1 MTAGPAPGTGAT
13 GRQSGTVT
21 PHLPTTCPRSN
32 HAEPAVILLEGA
44 TSSADCWPSPAMD
57 LPSISGDI
65 RVVSPDL
72 AQLLSVIRF
81 QIGLLRYRR
90 LGALSRH
97 VNGCRER
104 TQIIPFCLRSAEQPM
119 TCTATAAAQAGWVAD
134 GIGVALANLPV

>member
-1 MTAGPAPGTGAT
+1 
-13 GRQSGTVT
+13 
-21 PHLPTTCPRSN
+21 
-32 HAEPAVILLEGA
+32 
-44 TSSADCWPSPAMD
+44 MD

-65 RVVSPDL
+65 RVVSADL

-90 LGALSRH
+90 LGALGRH
-97 VNGCRER
+97 VNDCRER

-119 TCTATAAAQAGWVAD
+119 TCTATAAAQAAQVAG